1 MTALELWI
9 LACIA
14 IVFQALISYVVIL
27 ARIGY
32 KEYMGST
39 GSKGKE
45 NRLGGYIG
53 EKRDVMLEWIL
64 FSWVFGSA
72 FCQNLNSTNSSVQ
85 QSLRLNYILT

>member
-1 MTALELWI
+1 MTALELWC

-14 IVFQALISYVVIL
+14 FVFQALISYVVIL

-32 KEYMGST
+32 KEYKESKR
-39 GSKGKE
+39 SKGKE
-45 NRLGGYIG
+45 NRINGYMV

-72 FCQNLNSTNSSVQ
+72 FLFNLFYWTKKRSV
-85 QSLRLNYILT
+85 L